1 MEINPYLKD
10 IVMILIIIIAT
21 IIITKLVTYFLKK
34 TFQRWDIDITV
45 IQVLQE
51 IINYSIYVIAISL
64 ILKELGIDITGI
76 AVSLGIV
83 GVAVGFAARDI
94 IANFISGMFI
104 LADKSF
110 KVGDTISVSNQKGKV
125 TKVGFRVTTITTP
138 DNSVI
143 TIPNSAFSTSPYSNF
158 TYMDR
163 RRVDL
168 GITIP
173 YTFDLEE
180 LTIKIEKI
188 LEDFDWVNKS
198 PKPKVM
204 LLELSDVGVKAKIT
218 AWTSN
223 PKQVAHYRSLM
234 AEELKK
240 ILVIGNE

>member
-1 MEINPYLKD
+1 MEINPYLKN
-10 IVMILIIIIAT
+10 IVMILIIILTT
-21 IIITKLVTYFLKK
+21 IIITKWVTYFLKK
-34 TFQRWDIDITV
+34 TSQRWDIDITV
-45 IQVLQE
+45 IQVLQD
-51 IINYSIYVIAISL
+51 IINYSIYIIAISL
-64 ILKELGIDITGI
+64 ILKELGIDITAI

-125 TKVGFRVTTITTP
+125 TKVGFRITTITTP

-180 LTIKIEKI
+180 LTVKIEKI
-188 LEDFDWVNKS
+188 LEEFDWVNKS

-240 ILVIGNE
+240 ILVSENE

>member
-10 IVMILIIIIAT
+10 IFV
-21 IIITKLVTYFLKK
+21 IIITIITVVIITKWIAYFLKRTAK
-34 TFQRWDIDITV
+34 RWDMDLTV
-45 IQVLQE
+45 IQVLQD
-51 IINYSIYVIAISL
+51 IINYSIYIIAISL
-64 ILKELGIDITGI
+64 ILKEIGIDVTAI

-83 GVAVGFAARDI
+83 GVAVGFAARDT

-110 KVGDTISVSNQKGKV
+110 KVGDTISISNQKGKV
-125 TKVGFRVTTITTP
+125 TKVGFRITTITTP

-143 TIPNSAFSTSPYSNF
+143 TVPNSAFSSSPYINY
-158 TYMDR
+158 TYTDR

-168 GITIP
+168 GVTIP

-180 LTIKIEKI
+180 LTAQIEEMI
-188 LEDFDWVNKS
+188 NRFEWVMAE

-204 LLELSDVGVKAKIT
+204 LLELADVGVKAKIT
-218 AWTSN
+218 AWTSD
-223 PKQVAHYRSLM
+223 PWKVAQYRSLM

-240 ILVIGNE
+240 ILVSENE